1 MITIT
6 NVDEDYLKHYS
17 EDSFWKKVLKYGRKA
32 GVKVT
37 YVTLLLFYT
46 AKKPTTPLKAKT
58 TIFGALGYFILPID
72 LIPDFT
78 PVVGYSDDL
87 GALIAALLIVAAYID
102 TETKQLA
109 KNKIVDWFGENALE
123 DVNSIDKDIEKKR
136 QKDDDNESNEH

>member
-1 MITIT
+1 MINIT
-6 NVDEDYLKHYS
+6 NVDENYSKHFS
-17 EDSFWKKVLKYGRKA
+17 EDGFWKKVLKYGKKA

-37 YVTLLLFYT
+37 YATLLLFYT

-78 PVVGYSDDL
+78 PVIGYTDDL
-87 GALIAALLIVAAYID
+87 SALLVALLIVAAYID
-102 TETKQLA
+102 SETKQLA
-109 KNKIVDWFGENALE
+109 KDKIVDWFGENALE

-136 QKDDDNESNEH
+136 QKDEGKDNTED